1 MLDFFMKSL
10 PQPYLEDFFTFLRF
24 ASIST
29 EPTEKETCRRCAE
42 WLAERLKR
50 QGLQAEVC
58 PTEGHPIVIARN
70 QHRPDRKTVMVYGHY
85 DVQPVD
91 PLELWRTPPFE
102 PHLENGIVTARGSS
116 DNKGQIFA
124 HILGIEKALQEKGDL
139 PVNLILFIE
148 GEEESG
154 SAHLGEFLQKNRK
167 KLACDIVVIS
177 DSEMVGPRQPAFTYG
192 LRGIAA
198 MEVTVTGP
206 ATDLHSGNFGGAV
219 VNPVTALARMITT
232 LHDASGRVT
241 VEGFYDK
248 VQPMQPWE
256 RDAWGKLGLN
266 EKHFLKITQAPALG
280 GETGFTPIER
290 IWARPT
296 AELNGFY
303 GGYQGAGTKTVLPKE
318 AHAKLTFRLVPDQQP
333 KEILELVEAHL
344 KKVCPPSVSLTV
356 EHGHAGRPYLVD
368 PHTAFGQAA
377 QKALHKAFGV
387 QPALT
392 REGGSIPIVADFK
405 SILGVDT
412 LLMGLALPDCGAHAP
427 NETFPLENMEA
438 GIRMNQALLEE
449 LTK

>member
-1 MLDFFMKSL
+1 MKSL
-10 PQPYLEDFFTFLRF
+10 SPAHLEDFFTFLRF

-29 EPTEKETCRRCAE
+29 EPKEKETCRQCAE

-50 QGLQAEVC
+50 TGLQTEVC
-58 PTEGHPIVIARN
+58 PTAGHPIVLARN
-70 QHRPDRKTVMVYGHY
+70 QHRPDRKTVMIYGHY

-102 PHLENGIVTARGSS
+102 PHLANGIVTARGAS

-124 HILGIEKALQEKGDL
+124 HILGVEKALQETGDL

-167 KLACDIVVIS
+167 SLACDVIVIS
-177 DSEMVGPRQPAFTYG
+177 DSEMVGPNQPAFTYG

-198 MEVTVTGP
+198 MEVSLTGP

-219 VNPVTALARMITT
+219 VNPVTALARLVAT
-232 LHDASGRVT
+232 LHDASGRVA
-241 VEGFYDK
+241 VEGFYNR
-248 VQPMQPWE
+248 VRPMQAWE
-256 RDAWGKLGLN
+256 RAAWGKLGLD

-280 GETGFTPIER
+280 GEEGFTPIER

-296 AELNGFY
+296 AEVNGLW

-333 KEILELVEAHL
+333 KEILNLVETHFR
-344 KKVCPPSVSLTV
+344 KFYPPAVRLNV
-356 EHGHAGRPYLVD
+356 QHGHSGEPYLVD
-368 PHTAFGQAA
+368 PHTPFGQAA
-377 QKALHKAFGV
+377 QRALHKAFGV

-412 LLMGLALPDCGAHAP
+412 LLLGLALTDCAAHAP

-438 GIRMNQALLEE
+438 GVRMNRALLEE
-449 LTK
+449 LAK